1 MYVSAQLKQAQ
12 VREKCN
18 AQSDD
23 SVEKWFLWYKPPSF
37 PPPPGAPQMAA
48 VRKTHRL

>member
-1 MYVSAQLKQAQ
+1 MYVSVQFKQAQ
-12 VREKCN
+12 VRKKCN

-23 SVEKWFLWYKPPSF
+23 SVEKGFLWYKPPPHPG
-37 PPPPGAPQMAA
+37 PPKMAA